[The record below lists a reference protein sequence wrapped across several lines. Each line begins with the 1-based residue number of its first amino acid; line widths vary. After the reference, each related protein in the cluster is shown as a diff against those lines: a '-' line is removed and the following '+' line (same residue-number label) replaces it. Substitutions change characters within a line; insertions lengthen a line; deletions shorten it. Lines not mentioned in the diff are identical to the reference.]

1 MNTPG
6 AGQFSHAGSKWLV
19 LAYAN
24 LRRAGVTSP
33 VERHLD
39 VALGPARR
47 AGLAVA
53 PACPGPCACT
63 AGWIMPPR
71 LSPLSQLL
79 PGWTWWRW
87 TLPVTAARII
97 VRPAATITFTDYVC
111 DLDAALDALG
121 WHQCV
126 LIGHSMGTG
135 AAVSYA
141 CADPSRVSA
150 LLLLDGLGLMTE
162 EAPLLPARMA
172 RALASVRNPRQHRSV
187 FGAIEE
193 AAAVRMANNPMHA
206 GSAYLLAERALQ
218 RSPDGWRW
226 RTDGRAMWT
235 SPAYIT
241 EAQSSA
247 LMAAVQCPALALY
260 TDTLY
265 KYLGER
271 LAGRLQ
277 ALPDVQAHK
286 VPGGHHVHMDD
297 PESMAQLIRPFLATL
312 DLTA

>member
-1 MNTPG
+1 MDNAASFLP
-6 AGQFSHAGSKWLV
+6 
-19 LAYAN
+19 LA
-24 LRRAGVTSP
+24 
-33 VERHLD
+33 
-39 VALGPARR
+39 
-47 AGLAVA
+47 
-53 PACPGPCACT
+53 
-63 AGWIMPPR
+63 
-71 LSPLSQLL
+71 QQL
-79 PGWTWWRW
+79 PGLDLVAIDFAGHGRSDH
-87 TLPVTAARII
+87 
-97 VRPAATITFTDYVC
+97 RPAGCHYHFQDYVF

-121 WHQCV
+121 WHNCL

-193 AAAVRMANNPMHA
+193 AAAVRMANNPMHQ

-218 RSPDGWRW
+218 RGTDGWHW

-260 TDTLY
+260 TDTLEQ
-265 KYLGER
+265 YLGER
-271 LAGRLQ
+271 LAGRLK

-286 VPGGHHVHMDD
+286 VPGGHHVHMDQPD
-297 PESMAQLIRPFLATL
+297 RLAPLINPFLATL
-312 DLTA
+312 DLHA